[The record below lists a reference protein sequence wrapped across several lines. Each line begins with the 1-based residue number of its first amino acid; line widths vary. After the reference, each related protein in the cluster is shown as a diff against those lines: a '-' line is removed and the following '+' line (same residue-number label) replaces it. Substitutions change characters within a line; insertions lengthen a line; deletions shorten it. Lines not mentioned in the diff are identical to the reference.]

1 MREFIVAVV
10 LAAVTPSFGLA
21 QTADHP
27 YRGQGYVVFGMGTA
41 SAGGEHPDLFVVS
54 AGGGGE
60 FFVYKGLGMGA
71 EASYAHLGRGP
82 DLQAWIASGDLS
94 YHFGRNARR
103 GKTDPFVVLGV
114 SGFFPTRGLPAGNS
128 VFFPDSDGRLEP
140 AGNFGGGVN
149 LWLAK
154 RVGLR
159 FEARDYIQEYASSGP
174 GHDVS
179 FRVGISLR

>member
-1 MREFIVAVV
+1 MRKLIA
-10 LAAVTPSFGLA
+10 AAVLLLMAPAVASA
-21 QTADHP
+21 QGGEHQ
-27 YRGQGYVVFGMGTA
+27 YRGQGYFVFGMGTA
-41 SAGGEHPDLFVVS
+41 SAGGEAPDLFVVS

-94 YHFGRNARR
+94 YHFDRNARR

-128 VFFPDSDGRLEP
+128 VFFPDESGRGEP

-149 LWLAK
+149 LWFAK

-159 FEARDYIQEYASSGP
+159 FEVRDYIQEYASSGP